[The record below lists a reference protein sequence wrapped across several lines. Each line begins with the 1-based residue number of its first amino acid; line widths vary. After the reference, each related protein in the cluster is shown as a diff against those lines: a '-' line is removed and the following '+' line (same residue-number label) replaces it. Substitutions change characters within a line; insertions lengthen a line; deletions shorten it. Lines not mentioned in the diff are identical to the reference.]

1 MEKGGWGLRN
11 DVYGSRGCELQKGV
25 VFVHGKYMDDKFW
38 WVFNANSSLGM
49 WKQMKSWKKQ
59 NAESGTVYINFQKK
73 KQKRGLKVERG
84 TKKNCSIEHKRNAK
98 KTLVFTKSSMVNCVF
113 QSSLQTTEVDT
124 VFSLK
129 KMGYLAVGVA
139 IHLNK
144 KMRLS
149 RESLP
154 VVGVELRY
162 RKLCWKPLNTPRYIC
177 ILSNGFKFH
186 HRTYVFPQKK
196 RPFPNLKKLLAH
208 SLRIIVVSHL
218 FCGGRIF

>member
-1 MEKGGWGLRN
+1 
-11 DVYGSRGCELQKGV
+11 
-25 VFVHGKYMDDKFW
+25 
-38 WVFNANSSLGM
+38 M
-49 WKQMKSWKKQ
+49 WKQMESWK
-59 NAESGTVYINFQKK
+59 NAERRTVKRLREETKKKCSIDQLLLFCFLGLLVDQRNQKK
-73 KQKRGLKVERG
+73 HWYLQ
-84 TKKNCSIEHKRNAK
+84 
-98 KTLVFTKSSMVNCVF
+98 SSMVELCIPKFTPNH
-113 QSSLQTTEVDT
+113 LGDT

-129 KMGYLAVGVA
+129 NEGYLTSGVD

-196 RPFPNLKKLLAH
+196 RPFPNLKKLLPN